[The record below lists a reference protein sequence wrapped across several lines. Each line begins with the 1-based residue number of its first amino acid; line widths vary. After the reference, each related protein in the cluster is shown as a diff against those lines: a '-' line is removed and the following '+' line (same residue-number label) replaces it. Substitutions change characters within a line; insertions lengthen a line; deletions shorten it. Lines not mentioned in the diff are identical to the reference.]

1 LYHNAYFTSASL
13 YRNTIFLL
21 IAASDAAFLSFRG
34 IRLKEEQLKYLKGTT
49 TVGLACRDG
58 VVLAADSRATMGY
71 LVASKKARKVYKITE
86 SIGATVAGGVADTED
101 LINILRAEAGYY
113 SFREG
118 KPMDVRAAARLAAN
132 VLHAY
137 RFFPYIANLIVGGV
151 GAEGMRLYFLDLD
164 GSLTEENMVS
174 TGSGSPVAYGV
185 IETEFRDG
193 MSTDE
198 AVPIAI
204 KAVRTAMKRDIATGN
219 ELTVAVITK
228 TGFREL
234 APEEIKKLA

>member
-1 LYHNAYFTSASL
+1 
-13 YRNTIFLL
+13 
-21 IAASDAAFLSFRG
+21 
-34 IRLKEEQLKYLKGTT
+34 
-49 TVGLACRDG
+49 
-58 VVLAADSRATMGY
+58 
-71 LVASKKARKVYKITE
+71 
-86 SIGATVAGGVADTED
+86 VAGGVADTED

-118 KPMDVRAAARLAAN
+118 KPMDVQAAARLAAN